1 MAQAGWRNGRTEDG
15 EDNVE
20 PIVGGS
26 AEAARLGR
34 AISGA
39 RQAKLWSQPQLVK
52 RMREEAGR
60 LSPGQDL
67 PSDESWK
74 AMLSRWERGHKVPE
88 PRHRILLGRALGLK
102 PAQLGLVESD

>member
-1 MAQAGWRNGRTEDG
+1 MTEHK
-15 EDNVE
+15 EVTLE

-26 AEAARLGR
+26 AEAKRLGQT
-34 AISGA
+34 ISGA

-52 RMREEAGR
+52 RMREEASR

-88 PRHRILLGRALGLK
+88 PKHRILLSRALDLK
-102 PAQLGLVESD
+102 PAQLGLAETG